1 MADQFKQALKEVT
14 DICKFE
20 YWLRFYYMTK
30 EGDEHKLKILES
42 DIQSM
47 EQDIP
52 FLAGLAAK
60 LNDEIMTPEKSQQK
74 LIEYIQSRLDG
85 ERYDITRIL
94 SVLNSKS
101 FQVEMQAFHI
111 WVEAHE
117 DQLEE
122 NPMNFTEWMQLFE
135 AWKRTGKGQ
144 DVLQTLTAPEESS
157 QATTH

>member
-1 MADQFKQALKEVT
+1 MAEQFKQALKEVT

-30 EGDEHKLKILES
+30 EGDEHKLKIPES

-74 LIEYIQSRLDG
+74 LIEYIQTRLDG

-117 DQLEE
+117 DQLEK
-122 NPMNFTEWMQLFE
+122 NPMNFPEWMQLFE

-144 DVLQTLTAPEESS
+144 DVLQTLTAPEDSS

>member
-1 MADQFKQALKEVT
+1 MADQFKQALKEIT

-20 YWLRFYYMTK
+20 YWLRFYYMIK
-30 EGDEHKLKILES
+30 EGDEHKLDIPES
-42 DIQSM
+42 DVRTM
-47 EQDIP
+47 EQDLP
-52 FLAGLAAK
+52 SLAGLAAN
-60 LNDEIMTPEKSQQK
+60 LNKEIMTPEKSQQK
-74 LIEYIQSRLDG
+74 LIEYIKSRLDG
-85 ERYDITRIL
+85 EKFDITRIL

-122 NPMNFTEWMQLFE
+122 NPMNFPEWMQLFE

-144 DVLQTLTAPEESS
+144 DVLQTLTAPEDSS

>member
-1 MADQFKQALKEVT
+1 MAEQFKQALKEVT

-30 EGDEHKLKILES
+30 EGDEHKLKIPES

-74 LIEYIQSRLDG
+74 LIEYIQTRLDG

-144 DVLQTLTAPEESS
+144 DVLQTLTAPEDSS

>member
-1 MADQFKQALKEVT
+1 MADQFKQALKEIT

-20 YWLRFYYMTK
+20 YWLRFYYMIK
-30 EGDEHKLKILES
+30 EGDEHKLDIPES
-42 DIQSM
+42 DVHTM
-47 EQDIP
+47 EKDLP
-52 FLAGLAAK
+52 SLAGLAAN
-60 LNDEIMTPEKSQQK
+60 LNKEIMTPEKSQQK
-74 LIEYIQSRLDG
+74 LIEYIKSRLDG
-85 ERYDITRIL
+85 EKFDITRIL

-111 WVEAHE
+111 WVEVHE

-122 NPMNFTEWMQLFE
+122 NPMNFPEWMQLFE

-144 DVLQTLTAPEESS
+144 DVLQTLTAPEDSS